1 MLRGMKGYQ
10 LTPDD
15 MEFLRMMLEEK
26 MVANL
31 KVAAVAGFVVSL
43 VPK

>member
-1 MLRGMKGYQ
+1 MKGYQ
-10 LTPDD
+10 LTPED
-15 MEFLRMMLEEK
+15 MEFLKTMLEEK

-31 KVAAVAGFVVSL
+31 KVAVVTVFVVPL